1 MKISTILKSLTVATV
16 FLLPIACSHVDEKKS
31 VIVNQDQSASSII
44 SNLKRLDVDKNI
56 ITNDPDLRLFL
67 DGHEHIKV
75 GTIDKA
81 QAIFTSLQNSQSK
94 EAKEYGEYGLLL
106 LAYETENM
114 FNMQRHIQN
123 IEKLENKSDWLEKDL
138 KNYKVVYNFTA
149 ANFDQ
154 VEDLLKRTPAT
165 ETIDSPLLTSI
176 KAGMYIRKNKLHEA
190 ENILN
195 SLKGENED
203 SIAMSAKLIYLNKGS
218 KAAVDYLAKKSEKYP
233 YSEDIELIYNDYLAA
248 IDIENTIKNS
258 YKLGLNTKNSFF
270 LLYSM
275 SLLYADAN
283 NNDTLDKINELQS
296 KIDKSDVVKCYIDYY
311 LVRLI
316 LPLNPKEKSINIATA
331 SEFNPMN
338 YTLLWHKYYDADE
351 EDKLEFLRKI
361 EKIDPYDNY
370 ILMEL
375 AKFYSYHSMK
385 KELTEI
391 KQRFSNSKRLKTD
404 NEIEFMETI

>member
-81 QAIFTSLQNSQSK
+81 QVIFTSLQNSQSK

-154 VEDLLKRTPAT
+154 VEDLLKRIPTT

-218 KAAVDYLAKKSEKYP
+218 EAAVDYLAKKSEKYP

-296 KIDKSDVVKCYIDYY
+296 KIDKSDVVKYYIDYY

-316 LPLNPKEKSINIATA
+316 LPLNPKENSINIATA

-391 KQRFSNSKRLKTD
+391 KQRFSNSKRFKTD